1 LGVRRASIGPKGGVE
16 DRRGRIPGDRIAKKR
31 DDVVMRPS
39 HASLAGLLALVLA
52 AGCGST
58 RETAPAGA
66 EIRGIVWSPECGVEP
81 GVCKWVR
88 AAQATVRGCLVTR
101 DVCQRTRSGPDGTY
115 QLRVSRPGHYRVLA
129 TKRAE
134 LGVYRTQARDVVA
147 RSGEASRL
155 DLGRP

>member
-1 LGVRRASIGPKGGVE
+1 LKIAEVGLLATGSPK
-16 DRRGRIPGDRIAKKR
+16 RR

-52 AGCGST
+52 GGCGST
-58 RETAPAGA
+58 REAATAGA

-101 DVCQRTRSGPDGTY
+101 EVCRRTRSGADGTY
-115 QLRVSRPGHYRVLA
+115 ALRVSRPGRYRVLA
-129 TKRAE
+129 TKRVE
-134 LGVYRTQARDVVA
+134 LGVYRTRAREVLV
-147 RSGEASRL
+147 RSGEVSRL